1 MHFILFD
8 IDGTLLHSGGAGQ
21 AGVERALEEEF
32 GVAAPTDGIPT
43 AGRTD
48 RAIAQ
53 DLIRYHR
60 LEESEATHTRML
72 QAYLRVLP
80 QELTS
85 RQGVVYPGVRDL
97 LARLSPRDD
106 VRLGLLTGNYREAA
120 WLKLRHFE
128 LAQHFAFGGFG
139 DEHPHRDDV
148 ARQALAAAQA
158 HHSPRTIDP
167 SRLWVIGDTPADVQ
181 CGRAIGARVVA
192 VATGMFTR
200 EELAPTQPDH
210 LFDDFRDVAAVL
222 ALWPK

>member
-1 MHFILFD
+1 MHILLFD
-8 IDGTLLHSGGAGQ
+8 IDGTLLHTGGAGQ
-21 AGVERALEEEF
+21 AGIERALEVEF
-32 GVAAPTDGIPT
+32 GVTAPTDSIPT

-60 LEESEATHTRML
+60 LEESEVTHARML

-80 QELTS
+80 QELAT

-97 LARLSPRDD
+97 LARLSTRDD

-139 DEHPHRDDV
+139 D
-148 ARQALAAAQA
+148 
-158 HHSPRTIDP
+158 
-167 SRLWVIGDTPADVQ
+167 
-181 CGRAIGARVVA
+181 
-192 VATGMFTR
+192 
-200 EELAPTQPDH
+200 
-210 LFDDFRDVAAVL
+210 
-222 ALWPK
+222 